1 LSIEIKYLQKDN
13 KLDMRGGVIID
24 GFPSAGLINAIA
36 SECLIRSGGT
46 ELYAIID
53 SSDFPPLSIVS
64 QYTPQFPARLH
75 VNRNLK
81 VAFFVSEFSIHPT
94 IQGAIARTILNW
106 SLENKCKMI
115 ISASGLVT
123 NESHETTPGLG
134 GQGKTDEQP
143 IFGVASTRSGLG
155 IIKEHGFVP
164 LRAGSIR
171 GIPAALLNEG
181 SLVEHDVIVLLAN
194 IVTDAPDFRAAALI
208 SNALTKLV
216 PGLSCDITAL
226 DREAQDIESKL
237 KQIREDQHNMSS
249 YIA

>member
-1 LSIEIKYLQKDN
+1 MK
-13 KLDMRGGVIID
+13 GGVVID

-53 SSDFPPLSIVS
+53 SPEFPPLSIVN
-64 QYTPQFPARLH
+64 QYSPQFPARLH

-81 VAFFVSEFSIHPT
+81 VAFFVSEFNIHPA
-94 IQGAIARTILNW
+94 IQSAMARTILNW
-106 SLENKCKMI
+106 ALENECKMI

-123 NESHETTPGLG
+123 SDSPEVK
-134 GQGKTDEQP
+134 GQGVVDEQP
-143 IFGVASTRSGLG
+143 IFAVANTSSSLE
-155 IIKEHGFVP
+155 IIKDLGFIP

-181 SLVEHDVIVLLAN
+181 SLTKQDVIVLLAN
-194 IVTDAPDFRAAALI
+194 IMTDAPDFRAAALI
-208 SNALTKLV
+208 STALTKLV
-216 PGLSCDITAL
+216 PGLSCDIAAL
-226 DREAQDIESKL
+226 DREAQEIETKM
-237 KQIREDQHNMSS
+237 KQIREDHHNMSS

>member
-1 LSIEIKYLQKDN
+1 MK
-13 KLDMRGGVIID
+13 GGMVID

-53 SSDFPPLSIVS
+53 SPEFPPLSIVN
-64 QYTPQFPARLH
+64 QYSPQFPARLH

-81 VAFFVSEFSIHPT
+81 VAFFVSEFNINPA
-94 IQGAIARTILNW
+94 IQSAMARTILNW
-106 SLENKCKMI
+106 ALENECKMI

-123 NESHETTPGLG
+123 SESPDVK
-134 GQGKTDEQP
+134 GQGVADVQP
-143 IFGVASTRSGLG
+143 IFAVASTPSSLE
-155 IIKEHGFVP
+155 IIKDHGFVP

-181 SLVEHDVIVLLAN
+181 SLKGQDVIVLLAN
-194 IVTDAPDFRAAALI
+194 IMTDAPDFRAAALI
-208 SNALTKLV
+208 STAVTKLV
-216 PGLSCDITAL
+216 PGLSCDIAAL
-226 DREAQDIESKL
+226 DREAQEIETKM
-237 KQIREDQHNMSS
+237 KQIREDYHNMSS

>member
-1 LSIEIKYLQKDN
+1 MK
-13 KLDMRGGVIID
+13 GGMIID

-53 SSDFPPLSIVS
+53 SPEFPALSIVN
-64 QYTPQFPARLH
+64 QYIPQFPARLN

-81 VAFFVSEFSIHPT
+81 VAFFVSEFNIHPA
-94 IQGAIARTILNW
+94 IQSAMARTILNW
-106 SLENKCKMI
+106 ALENECKMV

-123 NESHETTPGLG
+123 SESLEVK
-134 GQGKTDEQP
+134 GQGITDDQP
-143 IFGVASTRSGLG
+143 ISAVASTPSGLE
-155 IIKEHGFVP
+155 IIKDHGFVP

-181 SLVEHDVIVLLAN
+181 SLTEQDVIVLLAN
-194 IVTDAPDFRAAALI
+194 IVTDAPDFKAAALI
-208 SNALTKLV
+208 STALTKLV
-216 PGLSCDITAL
+216 PGLSCDIAAL
-226 DREAQDIESKL
+226 DREAQEIEIKM
-237 KQIREDQHNMSS
+237 KQIREDHHNMSS

>member
-1 LSIEIKYLQKDN
+1 MK
-13 KLDMRGGVIID
+13 GGMIID

-53 SSDFPPLSIVS
+53 SPEFPPLSIVN

-75 VNRNLK
+75 VNRKLK
-81 VAFFVSEFSIHPT
+81 VAFFVSEFNIHPA
-94 IQGAIARTILNW
+94 IQSAMARTILNW
-106 SLENKCKMI
+106 ALENECKMI

-123 NESHETTPGLG
+123 SESPEIK
-134 GQGKTDEQP
+134 GQGIADEQP
-143 IFGVASTRSGLG
+143 IFAVASTPTGLE
-155 IIKEHGFVP
+155 IIKNHGFVP

-181 SLVEHDVIVLLAN
+181 SLTEQDVIVLLAN

-208 SNALTKLV
+208 STALTKLV
-216 PGLSCDITAL
+216 PGLSCDLAAL
-226 DREAQDIESKL
+226 VREAQEIETKM
-237 KQIREDQHNMSS
+237 KQIREDHHNMSS

>member
-1 LSIEIKYLQKDN
+1 
-13 KLDMRGGVIID
+13 MVID

-53 SSDFPPLSIVS
+53 SPEFPPLSIVN
-64 QYTPQFPARLH
+64 QYSPQFPARLH

-81 VAFFVSEFSIHPT
+81 VAFFVSEFNINPA
-94 IQGAIARTILNW
+94 IQSAMARTILNW
-106 SLENKCKMI
+106 ALENECKMI

-123 NESHETTPGLG
+123 SESPDVK
-134 GQGKTDEQP
+134 GQGVADVQP
-143 IFGVASTRSGLG
+143 IFAVASTPSSLE
-155 IIKEHGFVP
+155 IIKDHGFVP

-181 SLVEHDVIVLLAN
+181 SLKGQDVIVLLAN
-194 IVTDAPDFRAAALI
+194 IMTDAPDFRAAALI
-208 SNALTKLV
+208 STAVTKLV
-216 PGLSCDITAL
+216 PGLSCDIAAL
-226 DREAQDIESKL
+226 DREAQEIETKM
-237 KQIREDQHNMSS
+237 KQIREDYHNMSS

>member
-1 LSIEIKYLQKDN
+1 
-13 KLDMRGGVIID
+13 MVID

-53 SSDFPPLSIVS
+53 SPEFPPLSIVN
-64 QYTPQFPARLH
+64 QYSPQFPARLH

-81 VAFFVSEFSIHPT
+81 VAFFVSEFNINPA
-94 IQGAIARTILNW
+94 IQSAMARTILNW
-106 SLENKCKMI
+106 ALENECKMI

-123 NESHETTPGLG
+123 SESPDVK
-134 GQGKTDEQP
+134 GQGVADVQP
-143 IFGVASTRSGLG
+143 IFAVASTPSSLE
-155 IIKEHGFVP
+155 IIKDHGFVP

-181 SLVEHDVIVLLAN
+181 SLTGQDVIVLLAN
-194 IVTDAPDFRAAALI
+194 IMTDAPDFRAAALI
-208 SNALTKLV
+208 STAVTKLV
-216 PGLSCDITAL
+216 PGLSCDIAAL
-226 DREAQDIESKL
+226 DREAQEIETKM
-237 KQIREDQHNMSS
+237 KQIREDYHNMSS

>member
-1 LSIEIKYLQKDN
+1 MK
-13 KLDMRGGVIID
+13 GGMIID

-53 SSDFPPLSIVS
+53 SPEFPPLSIVN
-64 QYTPQFPARLH
+64 QYMPQFPARLH

-81 VAFFVSEFSIHPT
+81 VAFFVSEFNIYPA
-94 IQGAIARTILNW
+94 IQSAMAKTILNW
-106 SLENKCKMI
+106 ALENECKMI

-123 NESHETTPGLG
+123 GESLEVK
-134 GQGKTDEQP
+134 GQGIADEQP
-143 IFGVASTRSGLG
+143 ISAVASTPSGLE
-155 IIKEHGFVP
+155 IIKDHGFVP

-181 SLVEHDVIVLLAN
+181 SLTEQDVIVLLAN

-208 SNALTKLV
+208 STALTKLV
-216 PGLSCDITAL
+216 PGLSCDIAAL
-226 DREAQDIESKL
+226 DREAQEIEIKM
-237 KQIREDQHNMSS
+237 KQIREDHHNMSS

>member
-1 LSIEIKYLQKDN
+1 MK
-13 KLDMRGGVIID
+13 GGMVID

-53 SSDFPPLSIVS
+53 SPEFPPLSIVN
-64 QYTPQFPARLH
+64 QYSPQFPARLH

-81 VAFFVSEFSIHPT
+81 VAFFVSEFNINPA
-94 IQGAIARTILNW
+94 IQSAMARTILNW
-106 SLENKCKMI
+106 ALENECKMI

-123 NESHETTPGLG
+123 SELPDVKA
-134 GQGKTDEQP
+134 QGVADVQP
-143 IFGVASTRSGLG
+143 IFAVASTPSSLE
-155 IIKEHGFVP
+155 IIKDHGFVP

-181 SLVEHDVIVLLAN
+181 SLTGQDVIVLLAN
-194 IVTDAPDFRAAALI
+194 IMTDAPDFRAAALI
-208 SNALTKLV
+208 STAVTKLV
-216 PGLSCDITAL
+216 PGLSCDIAAL
-226 DREAQDIESKL
+226 DREAQEIETKM
-237 KQIREDQHNMSS
+237 KQIREDYHNMSS

>member
-1 LSIEIKYLQKDN
+1 MK
-13 KLDMRGGVIID
+13 GGMVID

-53 SSDFPPLSIVS
+53 SPEFPPLSIVN
-64 QYTPQFPARLH
+64 QYSPQFPARLH

-81 VAFFVSEFSIHPT
+81 VAFFVSEFNINPA
-94 IQGAIARTILNW
+94 IQSAMARTILNW
-106 SLENKCKMI
+106 ALENECKMI

-123 NESHETTPGLG
+123 SESPDVK
-134 GQGKTDEQP
+134 GQGLADVQP
-143 IFGVASTRSGLG
+143 IFAVASTPSSLE
-155 IIKEHGFVP
+155 IIKDHGFVP

-181 SLVEHDVIVLLAN
+181 SLTGQDVIVLLAN
-194 IVTDAPDFRAAALI
+194 IMTDAPDFRAAALI
-208 SNALTKLV
+208 STAVTKLV
-216 PGLSCDITAL
+216 PGLSCDIAAL
-226 DREAQDIESKL
+226 DREAQEIETKM
-237 KQIREDQHNMSS
+237 KQIREDYHNMSS

>member
-1 LSIEIKYLQKDN
+1 MK
-13 KLDMRGGVIID
+13 GGMVID

-53 SSDFPPLSIVS
+53 SPEFPPLSIVN
-64 QYTPQFPARLH
+64 QYSPQFPARLH

-81 VAFFVSEFSIHPT
+81 VAFFVSEFNINPA
-94 IQGAIARTILNW
+94 IQSAMARTILNW
-106 SLENKCKMI
+106 ALENECKLI

-123 NESHETTPGLG
+123 SESPEVK
-134 GQGKTDEQP
+134 GQGVADVQP
-143 IFGVASTRSGLG
+143 IFAVASTPSSLE
-155 IIKEHGFVP
+155 IIKDHGFVP

-181 SLVEHDVIVLLAN
+181 SLTGQDVIVLLAN
-194 IVTDAPDFRAAALI
+194 IMTDAPDFRAAALI
-208 SNALTKLV
+208 STAVTKLV
-216 PGLSCDITAL
+216 PGLSCDIAAL
-226 DREAQDIESKL
+226 DREAQEIETKM
-237 KQIREDQHNMSS
+237 KQIREDYHNMSS

>member
-1 LSIEIKYLQKDN
+1 MK
-13 KLDMRGGVIID
+13 GGMVID

-53 SSDFPPLSIVS
+53 SPEFPPLSIVN
-64 QYTPQFPARLH
+64 QYSPQFPARLH

-81 VAFFVSEFSIHPT
+81 VAFFVSEFNINPA
-94 IQGAIARTILNW
+94 IQSAMARTILNW
-106 SLENKCKMI
+106 ALENECKMI

-123 NESHETTPGLG
+123 SESPDVK
-134 GQGKTDEQP
+134 GQGVANVQP
-143 IFGVASTRSGLG
+143 IFAVASTPSSLE
-155 IIKEHGFVP
+155 IIKDHGFVP

-181 SLVEHDVIVLLAN
+181 SLTGQDVIVLLAN
-194 IVTDAPDFRAAALI
+194 IMTDAPDFRAAALI
-208 SNALTKLV
+208 STAVTKLV
-216 PGLSCDITAL
+216 PGLSCDIAAL
-226 DREAQDIESKL
+226 DREAQEIETKM
-237 KQIREDQHNMSS
+237 KQIREDYHNMSS

>member
-1 LSIEIKYLQKDN
+1 MK
-13 KLDMRGGVIID
+13 GGMVID

-53 SSDFPPLSIVS
+53 SPEFPPLSIVN
-64 QYTPQFPARLH
+64 QYSPQFPARLH

-81 VAFFVSEFSIHPT
+81 VAFFVSEFNINPA
-94 IQGAIARTILNW
+94 IQSAMARTILNW
-106 SLENKCKMI
+106 ALENECKMI

-123 NESHETTPGLG
+123 SESPDVK
-134 GQGKTDEQP
+134 GQGVADVQP
-143 IFGVASTRSGLG
+143 IFAVASTPSSLE
-155 IIKEHGFVP
+155 IIKDHGFVP

-181 SLVEHDVIVLLAN
+181 SLTGQDVIVLLAN
-194 IVTDAPDFRAAALI
+194 IMTDAPDFRAAALI
-208 SNALTKLV
+208 STAVTKLV
-216 PGLSCDITAL
+216 PGLSCDIAAL
-226 DREAQDIESKL
+226 DREAQEIETKM
-237 KQIREDQHNMSS
+237 KQIREDYHNMSS

>member
-1 LSIEIKYLQKDN
+1 LSIEIRYLQKDK
-13 KLDMRGGVIID
+13 KLDMKGGVVID

-53 SSDFPPLSIVS
+53 SPEFPPLSIVN

-81 VAFFVSEFSIHPT
+81 VAFFVSEFNVHPA
-94 IQGAIARTILNW
+94 IQSGIARTILNW
-106 SLENKCKMI
+106 GVENGCKMI

-123 NESHETTPGLG
+123 NELPETSV
-134 GQGKTDEQP
+134 GQAGQRKTDEQQ
-143 IFGVASTRSGLG
+143 IFAVASTRSSLE
-155 IIKEHGFVP
+155 IIKDHGFVP

-181 SLVEHDVIVLLAN
+181 SLAEKDVVVLLAN

-226 DREAQDIESKL
+226 DREAEEIETKL
-237 KQIREDQHNMSS
+237 KQIREDHHNMSS